1 MTKFGDTMVYLDA
14 LQLKDE
20 MGTFTGR
27 KRIQK
32 TVYLLKQF
40 GADLKFGYS
49 WYWYG
54 PYSAELTRILMEPSG
69 EDVNSNR
76 GMTRAELDVVNKLR
90 NFLGNDLYSVDSL
103 ELIVSLIY
111 LIKRG
116 PSSGYDTK
124 QKITQFLRE
133 KKPRFSADEI
143 EACWKRVERS
153 GVWDDYLGAISS

>member
-54 PYSAELTRILMEPSG
+54 PYSPELTRTLMEPSS
-69 EDVNSNR
+69 EDLKSKR
-76 GMTRAELDVVNKLR
+76 GISRTELDVVNKLR

-116 PSSGYDTK
+116 PSRGYDTK

-133 KKPRFSADEI
+133 KKPRFSQEEI
-143 EACWKRVERS
+143 EDCWKRIEKSDVWVDSLTAVE
-153 GVWDDYLGAISS
+153 L